1 MPQFS
6 YKARK
11 RTGEMVEGVLEVP
24 DKSAALMQ
32 IQRSG
37 LFPLAVDA
45 AKAGALPETKRAA
58 KGMSLMS
65 FLPPTLQAQLS
76 QKRKPKLQ
84 ELATFTTQLAN
95 LLNSGM
101 PLTVA
106 LTSMTHLQT
115 KGIPADVSIELKQ
128 EVTEGRGL
136 SDAMGRQPG
145 LFFDF

>member
-11 RTGEMVEGVLEVP
+11 RSGELVEGILEVA
-24 DKSAALMQ
+24 DRSAALIQ

-37 LFPLAVDA
+37 LFPIAVAD
-45 AKAGALPETKRAA
+45 AKAGAVNGGKAQE
-58 KGMSLMS
+58 KGVNLAS
-65 FLPPTLQAQLS
+65 FLPPSLQAQLA

-106 LTSMTHLQT
+106 LSSMAHLQT
-115 KGIPADVSIELKQ
+115 RGIPA
-128 EVTEGRGL
+128 EV
-136 SDAMGRQPG
+136 
-145 LFFDF
+145 

>member
-11 RTGEMVEGVLEVP
+11 RSGELVEGVLETQ
-24 DKSAALMQ
+24 DRSAALLQ

-37 LFPLAVDA
+37 LFPVAVAD
-45 AKAGALPETKRAA
+45 AKASAVIPGKRD
-58 KGMSLMS
+58 KGVSLSS
-65 FLPPTLQAQLS
+65 FLPPTLQAQLHK
-76 QKRKPKLQ
+76 QRKPKLQ

-106 LTSMTHLQT
+106 LNSMTHLET
-115 KGIPADVSIELKQ
+115 RGIPAAVSRELKQ
-128 EVTEGRGL
+128 EVTEGRAL
-136 SDAMGRQPG
+136 SDAIDRKS
-145 LFFDF
+145 